1 MTYEMKLK
9 EKYFDMIKCGGKI
22 YEIRLNDEKRWL
34 IDAGDII
41 VFKKEPC
48 LIEKINTIVKDII
61 YFSSFEEMAS
71 TLPLEKVGF
80 LKERSEDVANI
91 YHEFY
96 TVEDETKYG
105 VVAIKVEKINK
116 IGEFLYKKIKIL
128 SIWNLLWE
136 LIKSK

>member
-1 MTYEMKLK
+1 M
-9 EKYFDMIKCGGKI
+9 
-22 YEIRLNDEKRWL
+22 
-34 IDAGDII
+34 
-41 VFKKEPC
+41 
-48 LIEKINTIVKDII
+48 IEKINTIVKDII

-71 TLPLEKVGF
+71 TLSLEKVGF

-116 IGEFLYKKIKIL
+116 IGIFLYKKIKIL
-128 SIWNLLWE
+128 SI
-136 LIKSK
+136 